1 LLQFVPKSEHLYVGC
16 SGNFTIDRIL
26 SNQGYSI
33 HSNDVSLYSKTISEI
48 VLGKKSE
55 FICIDPIYKSVFSK
69 WKDSKFKSIIQI
81 MFVLKTSAFRPCKN
95 DYQKSMWESYLQK
108 SDEFYEKSLNKFEKN
123 EVFDFKIDSF
133 HYGDFRDHI
142 SEARGTSLIFA
153 PTYKGGYEKIYQTIE
168 EVFEYERA
176 VYSIFDSK
184 AAGSIYLDILEKGK
198 SIIYSDIDF
207 KELSTYKRGVVQ
219 FPKKRNI
226 FLYSNVSDKKYFF
239 TTPESKKDLNAK
251 IIPSDFSF
259 SNSTKISIAKVQS
272 ELIFHYKH
280 LFMSSR
286 VNYSENED
294 FGIAFLAD
302 GMIFGFAGFNKFMSS
317 EENLFLSSDFVF
329 PSGEKR
335 LSKLLIMLLLSK
347 EIRKLLIRHYIHAY
361 QGLKTSVYTE
371 HPISM
376 KYRGIFELLDRKKGK
391 LVYQQEFKNE
401 YINEVFIR
409 WFKTKRK

>member
-1 LLQFVPKSEHLYVGC
+1 
-16 SGNFTIDRIL
+16 
-26 SNQGYSI
+26 
-33 HSNDVSLYSKTISEI
+33 
-48 VLGKKSE
+48 
-55 FICIDPIYKSVFSK
+55 
-69 WKDSKFKSIIQI
+69 

>member
-1 LLQFVPKSEHLYVGC
+1 
-16 SGNFTIDRIL
+16 
-26 SNQGYSI
+26 
-33 HSNDVSLYSKTISEI
+33 
-48 VLGKKSE
+48 
-55 FICIDPIYKSVFSK
+55 
-69 WKDSKFKSIIQI
+69 
-81 MFVLKTSAFRPCKN
+81 
-95 DYQKSMWESYLQK
+95 
-108 SDEFYEKSLNKFEKN
+108 
-123 EVFDFKIDSF
+123 
-133 HYGDFRDHI
+133 
-142 SEARGTSLIFA
+142 
-153 PTYKGGYEKIYQTIE
+153 
-168 EVFEYERA
+168 
-176 VYSIFDSK
+176 
-184 AAGSIYLDILEKGK
+184 
-198 SIIYSDIDF
+198 
-207 KELSTYKRGVVQ
+207 LSTYKRGVVQ